1 MKRWPGIFIPQ
12 IPKKKAIGNKDRVY
26 LMERRFYLERF
37 LRNLAKFD
45 FIIESPEFQIF
56 ARPTAGEVDRSLNKM
71 PKLSPDQL
79 YERVKTATGCDDA
92 AYDER
97 QKEQFDRAITEFAFF
112 EKKAEKFLKQLKD
125 DLTRFLT
132 KKDKVMKAYSGMSK
146 LLTDYEDHN
155 LTQYSD
161 VDVTKLILNNP

>member
-1 MKRWPGIFIPQ
+1 
-12 IPKKKAIGNKDRVY
+12 
-26 LMERRFYLERF
+26 
-37 LRNLAKFD
+37 
-45 FIIESPEFQIF
+45 
-56 ARPTAGEVDRSLNKM
+56 M

-132 KKDKVMKAYSGMSK
+132 KKDKVMKAYSGMGK